1 MQPRGDDTIIDQKKF
16 VECLGK
22 VVYVKEISPLEIDFE
37 ITGKILL
44 KGKMKITPGISE
56 TIEIIF
62 KSPYGRGTIME
73 CKNDV
78 VVKYEGVMGN
88 EMKRKIEECA
98 SLSLVKKVS

>member
-1 MQPRGDDTIIDQKKF
+1 
-16 VECLGK
+16 
-22 VVYVKEISPLEIDFE
+22 
-37 ITGKILL
+37 
-44 KGKMKITPGISE
+44 
-56 TIEIIF
+56 
-62 KSPYGRGTIME
+62 ME